1 MKRSLLLIATVGIL
15 SACNTQSK
23 SEKTAEA
30 TADTVSM
37 DTSMTTRM
45 PKISKIW
52 ASDTLVQTPESVF
65 FNEADSVLY
74 VSCIGGVPPTAKDGD
89 GYISKLSPEDGSII
103 DLKWITGLNAPK
115 GMGVSDGKLYVTDID
130 VIVEIDIAEGKILK
144 KHKVEG
150 AAFLNDIDVS
160 DAGDVYISDM
170 NTQKI
175 LLLKD
180 GVVSTF
186 IESVEFNGPNGI
198 SLKGDK
204 LMLSTSGSGNF
215 YEIDRGDKSYKVVT
229 DSIFGGDGVEQSDD
243 DYLVSS
249 WNGELYFVT
258 ADGEKSKLLD
268 TKGIANTA
276 DIEFVAATNTIF
288 VPTFF
293 GNQVVAYK
301 LEK

>member
-1 MKRSLLLIATVGIL
+1 MNKSLLIITAATL
-15 SACNTQSK
+15 LWACDSSSK
-23 SEKTAEA
+23 SENSSEEK
-30 TADTVSM
+30 ADTVAAKLP
-37 DTSMTTRM
+37 D
-45 PKISKIW
+45 ISKIW
-52 ASDTLVQTPESVF
+52 ASDTLVQTPESVL
-65 FNEADSVLY
+65 FNAQDSILY

-89 GYISKLSPEDGSII
+89 GFISKLSPTDGSIVE
-103 DLKWITGLNAPK
+103 LKWVTGLNAPK
-115 GMGVSDGKLYVTDID
+115 GMGLLDGKLYVTDID
-130 VIVEIDIAEGKILK
+130 VIAEIDIATGKILNK
-144 KHKVEG
+144 FPVEG
-150 AAFLNDIDVS
+150 AKFLNDIDVS
-160 DAGDVYISDM
+160 DEGEIYFSDM
-170 NTQKI
+170 GTQKI
-175 LLLKD
+175 HILKD

-186 IESVEFNGPNGI
+186 VESEEFDGPNGI
-198 SLKGDK
+198 SIKGDK

-215 YEIDRGDKSYKVVT
+215 FEIDRGDAGYKIVT

-249 WNGELYFVT
+249 WNGELYLVT

-276 DIEFVAATNTIF
+276 DIEFVAETNTIF